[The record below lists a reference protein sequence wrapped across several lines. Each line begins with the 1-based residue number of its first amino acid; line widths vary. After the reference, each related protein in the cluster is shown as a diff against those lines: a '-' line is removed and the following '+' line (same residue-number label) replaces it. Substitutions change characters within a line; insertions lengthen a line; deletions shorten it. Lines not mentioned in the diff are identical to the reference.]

1 MNPWERSSIPSMDP
15 NDLRMALSKAQLR
28 ELLRKLPKPIVP
40 KDQLEAGYLLGI
52 QYVRDL
58 LQEYIKE

>member
-1 MNPWERSSIPSMDP
+1 MEP

-28 ELLRKLPKPIVP
+28 ELLRKLPKPNVP
-40 KDQLEAGYLLGI
+40 KDQLEAGFLLGI

-58 LQEYIKE
+58 LQEFIKE